1 MGLPWRFTTLTFYS
15 LSHDCTAMTTDHPW
29 IDEDL
34 QLFRDSARRFIEKEV
49 APQEAHWAEQ
59 GHVDRPI
66 WNRFGHAGLLCPSI
80 PEQYGGGG
88 GHFGH
93 DAVVALEMGRALAIG
108 PNVNVHSGIVAQYIL
123 RYGTEEQKLRW
134 LPKMASGEFVGAIA
148 MTEPGA
154 GSDLKSVKTQAIRS
168 GDDWVIS
175 GAKTFIT
182 NGWLADLV
190 CVVVKTETG
199 AGARGVSLIVVET
212 KDLSGYR
219 RGKIL
224 EKIGL
229 KGQDTSELFF
239 DGVRVPYSNLLGVE
253 TGKGFGQLMEQLP
266 QERMIIAL
274 GCVAT
279 MQRAVEETAA
289 YARARVVFGQPLLSL
304 QNTRF
309 KLAECSTKATVA
321 RHFVDSCMAMVLQGK
336 LDNETAAMAKWWC
349 TQANCEVVD
358 ECLQIHGGYGYM
370 TEYPIARMYVN
381 ARAGKIYGGSNEIMK
396 ELIARGLAARV

>member
-1 MGLPWRFTTLTFYS
+1 
-15 LSHDCTAMTTDHPW
+15 MTTIHPW
-29 IDEDL
+29 INEDL
-34 QLFRDSARRFIEKEV
+34 QLFQDSARRFIEKEV
-49 APQEAHWAEQ
+49 APQEANWAAQ
-59 GHVDRPI
+59 GYVDRQI
-66 WNRFGHAGLLCPSI
+66 WNRFGQAGLLCPSI

-93 DAVVALEMGRALAIG
+93 DAVVALEMARAMAIG
-108 PNVNVHSGIVAQYIL
+108 PNVNVHSGIVAQYVL

-154 GSDLKSVKTQAIRS
+154 GSDLKAVKATAVRS
-168 GDDWVIS
+168 GDDWVIN

-182 NGWLADLV
+182 NGWHADLV
-190 CVVVKTETG
+190 CVVVKTDKS
-199 AGARGVSLIVVET
+199 AGARGLSLIVVET
-212 KDLSGYR
+212 KDLKGYR
-219 RGKIL
+219 RGRIL

-239 DGVRVPYSNLLGVE
+239 DDVRVPYANLLGNE

-279 MQRAVEETAA
+279 MQRAVEETSA
-289 YARARVVFGQPLLSL
+289 YARSRMVFGEPLLSL

-321 RHFVDSCMAMVLQGK
+321 RHFVDSCMTLVLQGK

-349 TQANCEVVD
+349 TQSNCEVVD

-370 TEYPIARMYVN
+370 TEYPIARMFVN
-381 ARAGKIYGGSNEIMK
+381 ARVGKIYGGTNEIMK
-396 ELIARGLAARV
+396 EVIARGLVARA

>member
-1 MGLPWRFTTLTFYS
+1 
-15 LSHDCTAMTTDHPW
+15 MTTQHTW
-29 IDEDL
+29 INEDL

-49 APQEAHWAEQ
+49 APQEGHWASQ
-59 GHVDRPI
+59 GYVDRQI
-66 WNRFGHAGLLCPSI
+66 WNRFGQVGLLCPSI

-93 DAVVALEMGRALAIG
+93 DAVIALEMAGAMAIG
-108 PNVNVHSGIVAQYIL
+108 PNINVHSGIVAQYIL
-123 RYGTEEQKLRW
+123 RYGSEEQKLRW

-154 GSDLKSVKTQAIRS
+154 GSDLKAVKTQAIRS
-168 GDDWVIS
+168 GDDWVIN

-182 NGWLADLV
+182 NGWHADLV
-190 CVVVKTETG
+190 CVVVKTDKS
-199 AGARGVSLIVVET
+199 ASARGLSLIVVET
-212 KDLSGYR
+212 KELKGYR
-219 RGKIL
+219 RGRIL

-239 DGVRVPYSNLLGVE
+239 DDVRVPCSNLLGE
-253 TGKGFGQLMEQLP
+253 EAGKGFGQLMEQLP

-279 MQRAVEETAA
+279 MHRAVEETAA
-289 YARARVVFGQPLLSL
+289 YARSRVVFGEPLLSL

-321 RHFVDSCMAMVLQGK
+321 RHFVDSCMGMVLEGK
-336 LDNETAAMAKWWC
+336 LDGETAAMAKWWC

-358 ECLQIHGGYGYM
+358 DCLQIHGGYGYM
-370 TEYPIARMYVN
+370 TEYPIARMFVN
-381 ARAGKIYGGSNEIMK
+381 ARVGKIYGGTNEIMK
-396 ELIARGLAARV
+396 EVIARGIAMRA

>member
-1 MGLPWRFTTLTFYS
+1 MKNI
-15 LSHDCTAMTTDHPW
+15 HPW
-29 IDEDL
+29 INEDL
-34 QLFRDSARRFIEKEV
+34 QLFQDSARRFIEKEV
-49 APQEAHWAEQ
+49 APQEANWASQ
-59 GHVDRPI
+59 GYVDRQI
-66 WNRFGHAGLLCPSI
+66 WNRFGQAGVLCPSI

-93 DAVVALEMGRALAIG
+93 DAVVALEMARAMAIG

-154 GSDLKSVKTQAIRS
+154 GSDLKAVKAIAVRS
-168 GDDWVIS
+168 GDDWVIN

-182 NGWLADLV
+182 NGWHADLV
-190 CVVVKTETG
+190 CVVVKTDKS
-199 AGARGVSLIVVET
+199 AGARGLSLIVVET
-212 KDLSGYR
+212 KDLKGYR
-219 RGKIL
+219 RGRIL

-239 DGVRVPYSNLLGVE
+239 DDVRVPYANLLGNE

-279 MQRAVEETAA
+279 MQRAVEETSA
-289 YARARVVFGQPLLSL
+289 YAHSRIVFGEPLLSL

-349 TQANCEVVD
+349 TQSNCEVVD

-370 TEYPIARMYVN
+370 TEYPIARMFVN
-381 ARAGKIYGGSNEIMK
+381 ARVGKIYGGTNEIMK
-396 ELIARGLAARV
+396 EVIARGLVART

>member
-1 MGLPWRFTTLTFYS
+1 
-15 LSHDCTAMTTDHPW
+15 MTTIHPW
-29 IDEDL
+29 INEDL
-34 QLFRDSARRFIEKEV
+34 QLFQDSARRFIDKEV
-49 APQEAHWAEQ
+49 APQEANWASQ
-59 GHVDRPI
+59 GHVDRQI
-66 WNRFGHAGLLCPSI
+66 WNRFGQAGLLCPSI

-93 DAVVALEMGRALAIG
+93 DAVVALEMARAMAIG

-154 GSDLKSVKTQAIRS
+154 GSDLKAVKAIAVRS
-168 GDDWVIS
+168 GDDWVIN

-182 NGWLADLV
+182 NGWHADLV
-190 CVVVKTETG
+190 CVVVKTDKG
-199 AGARGVSLIVVET
+199 AGARGLSLIVVET
-212 KDLSGYR
+212 KDLKGYR
-219 RGKIL
+219 RGRIL

-239 DGVRVPYSNLLGVE
+239 DDVRVPYANLLGNE

-279 MQRAVEETAA
+279 MQRAVEETSA
-289 YARARVVFGQPLLSL
+289 YARSRVVFGEPLLSL

-349 TQANCEVVD
+349 TQSNCEVVD

-370 TEYPIARMYVN
+370 TEYPIARMFVN
-381 ARAGKIYGGSNEIMK
+381 ARVGKIYGGTNEIMK
-396 ELIARGLAARV
+396 EVIARGLVART

>member
-1 MGLPWRFTTLTFYS
+1 
-15 LSHDCTAMTTDHPW
+15 MTTIHPW
-29 IDEDL
+29 INEDL
-34 QLFRDSARRFIEKEV
+34 QLFQDSARRFIDKEV
-49 APQEAHWAEQ
+49 APQEASWASQ
-59 GHVDRPI
+59 GHVDRQI
-66 WNRFGHAGLLCPSI
+66 WNRFGQAGLLCPSI

-93 DAVVALEMGRALAIG
+93 DAVVALEMARAMAIG

-154 GSDLKSVKTQAIRS
+154 GSDLKAVKAIAVRS
-168 GDDWVIS
+168 GDDWVIN

-182 NGWLADLV
+182 NGWHADLV
-190 CVVVKTETG
+190 CVVVKTDKG
-199 AGARGVSLIVVET
+199 AGARGLSLIVVET
-212 KDLSGYR
+212 KDLKGYR
-219 RGKIL
+219 RGRIL

-239 DGVRVPYSNLLGVE
+239 DDVRVPYANLLGNE

-279 MQRAVEETAA
+279 MQRAVEETSA
-289 YARARVVFGQPLLSL
+289 YARSRVVFGEPLLSL

-349 TQANCEVVD
+349 TQSNCEVVD

-370 TEYPIARMYVN
+370 TEYPIARMFVN
-381 ARAGKIYGGSNEIMK
+381 ARVGKIYGGTNEIMK
-396 ELIARGLAARV
+396 EVIARGLVART

>member
-1 MGLPWRFTTLTFYS
+1 
-15 LSHDCTAMTTDHPW
+15 MTTDHPW

-182 NGWLADLV
+182 NGWLADRV